1 MKVILE
7 VGDMI
12 KHNRIGCA
20 IVTGKIDCG
29 KLPHNGKYRYDFIWL
44 EVFDGLKQ
52 TGHVFDYGFT
62 SDTWRK
68 LS

>member
-1 MKVILE
+1 MKVKLE
-7 VGDMI
+7 VGDLI
-12 KHNRIGCA
+12 KHVRIGFA

-29 KLPHNGKYRYDFIWL
+29 KLPYNGKYRYDFTWL
-44 EVFDGLKQ
+44 GITDVGQ